1 MQIKKGLRIKDIAGE
16 RVLIMQG
23 HAGVDMTK
31 VVSLNTTAEWLWNQL
46 SDREFMPEDVSN
58 LLTERFDLDDATA
71 QKDAQKWIDS
81 LLACNALEI

>member
-31 VVSLNTTAEWLWNQL
+31 VISFNATAEWLWNQL
-46 SDREFMPEDVSN
+46 SDKEFVTEDVSN
-58 LLTERFDLDDATA
+58 LLIERFHLDDVIAK
-71 QKDAQKWIDS
+71 KDAQNWIDS
-81 LLACNALEI
+81 LLNCNALEI